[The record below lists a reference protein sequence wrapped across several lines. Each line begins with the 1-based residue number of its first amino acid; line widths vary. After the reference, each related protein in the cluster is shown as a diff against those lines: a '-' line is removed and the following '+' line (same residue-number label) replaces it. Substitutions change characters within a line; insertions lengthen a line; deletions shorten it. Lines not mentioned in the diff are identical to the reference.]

1 MVKGDFMSITEII
14 YKIDHIRELEVHLSD
29 LYANPKLTAT
39 EARYVL
45 STLSCIREYADEL
58 KSKIN

>member
-1 MVKGDFMSITEII
+1 MSITDII

-58 KSKIN
+58 KRKID